1 MPDTKACETYVSCPY
16 DWSCPSG
23 PDPVTGDGCDV
34 QAGIVA
40 AVIAVAFFIVSSVGI
55 RYFRRMSVVPTR
67 GIVNIRGLDPS
78 GDPVEVVR
86 TRTEGVVDEDG
97 QQKTR
102 LHYDLTMEQMAQFDA
117 YEDRERGCAN
127 LRSLDPGEDSFLKV
141 DLNLSGTMDF
151 ELHLTIRTKARDSL
165 LFGKVFPNDKPPFG
179 IGKAKALLIKHGKL
193 CWQVGESCITGK
205 TDIADGFQHKV
216 SVGYRAHQEQYYLE
230 VDGSFEA
237 KGLCGVADHQD
248 TILVLGKETAPRND
262 EFNELYPLFEDL
274 HGSGFEMLSAEQQG
288 EAPLFDGDVDHR
300 VWKEYRWNKNRG
312 RYAWF
317 AYALCIESGEVIDH
331 KMSKQEAEEEKHH
344 STQPQSVVS
353 PPHWAYH
360 KNQDVEYWSATLHRW
375 LPARIIDSRGM
386 YFDEYLK
393 FNVLHYEVY
402 VGASRQLVHGVV
414 MNDLRLPIV
423 DGDLISVYS
432 HKHRRFFPALVRKS
446 MRHIDPRMGYD
457 IELEDELADDGETY
471 TKSEL
476 QKDLE
481 IENRGRKSDAAG
493 RNSNLDG
500 VGELGRRG
508 ERPLGV
514 PALRDLPEQ
523 GVEEYRLIKNMLAKL
538 VRKRYKRG
546 DLVRVYMGVDAG
558 FVMAEVVREE
568 LAGETSASQGG
579 KGARPSPNP
588 GRGDD
593 GKAAEGAPSLPRNRR
608 EERQRHAMVVVSIV
622 SRSEG
627 SPGEDQWAGVDA
639 MLGDSEMTM
648 AEFLQ
653 RRPNYDLPSSTQSN
667 GDELRAVNVHPGAG
681 TAAAE
686 PIIAIFSASTV
697 IGVPGYL
704 LHPPLVAKHG
714 RQKQRHEHKHPQ
726 LRADVLDRRCAPL
739 RRLQFRLW
747 RASRAREW
755 VPAQIQET
763 RTGLRKLIGMQFF
776 FPLKQPPMSARI
788 TSAVAPL
795 FAGDDGPVG
804 SLLSA
809 LKGNLLSSARAAT
822 PTRPSPRRAYE
833 LSS

>member
-1 MPDTKACETYVSCPY
+1 
-16 DWSCPSG
+16 
-23 PDPVTGDGCDV
+23 
-34 QAGIVA
+34 
-40 AVIAVAFFIVSSVGI
+40 
-55 RYFRRMSVVPTR
+55 MSVVPTR
-67 GIVNIRGLDPS
+67 GTVNIRGLDRS
-78 GDPVEVVR
+78 GDPVEVVW

-117 YEDRERGCAN
+117 YEDRQRGCAN
-127 LRSLDPGEDSFLKV
+127 LIPLDPGEDSFLKV

-165 LFGKVFPNDKPPFG
+165 LFGKVFPSDKPPFG
-179 IGKAKALLIKHGKL
+179 IGKAKVLLIKHGKL

-216 SVGYRAHQEQYYLE
+216 SVGHRAHQEQYYLE

-237 KGLCGVADHQD
+237 IGLCGVADHQD
-248 TILVLGKETAPRND
+248 AILVLGKETAPRND

-274 HGSGFEMLSAEQQG
+274 HGSGFEVLSAEQQG
-288 EAPLFDGDVDHR
+288 EAPLCDGDVDHR
-300 VWKEYRWNKNRG
+300 VWKEYRWNKNRR

-317 AYALCIESGEVIDH
+317 AYALCIESEEVIDH
-331 KMSKQEAEEEKHH
+331 KMSKQEAKEEKHH
-344 STQPQSVVS
+344 STEPQSVVS

-360 KNQDVEYWSATLHRW
+360 ENQDVEYWSATLHTW

-432 HKHRRFFPALVRKS
+432 PKHRRCFPALVRKS
-446 MRHIDPRMGYD
+446 MRHIDPRQGYD

-481 IENRGRKSDAAG
+481 IQNRGRKSDAAG

-500 VGELGRRG
+500 VGELGRG

-523 GVEEYRLIKNMLAKL
+523 GVEEYRLIKNMLAKR

-568 LAGETSASQGG
+568 LTGGTSASQGG
-579 KGARPSPNP
+579 KGARPSPSP
-588 GRGDD
+588 GRGVHDGSLRGERARRSPQQGDD

-608 EERQRHAMVVVSIV
+608 HAMVVVSIV

-627 SPGEDQWAGVDA
+627 SPAEDQWAGV
-639 MLGDSEMTM
+639 DSEMTM

-653 RRPNYDLPSSTQSN
+653 RRPNYSSDSPSPTQSN

-686 PIIAIFSASTV
+686 PAITVFSASTV
-697 IGVPGYL
+697 TGVPG
-704 LHPPLVAKHG
+704 
-714 RQKQRHEHKHPQ
+714 
-726 LRADVLDRRCAPL
+726 
-739 RRLQFRLW
+739 
-747 RASRAREW
+747 
-755 VPAQIQET
+755 
-763 RTGLRKLIGMQFF
+763 
-776 FPLKQPPMSARI
+776 
-788 TSAVAPL
+788 
-795 FAGDDGPVG
+795 
-804 SLLSA
+804 
-809 LKGNLLSSARAAT
+809 
-822 PTRPSPRRAYE
+822 
-833 LSS
+833 